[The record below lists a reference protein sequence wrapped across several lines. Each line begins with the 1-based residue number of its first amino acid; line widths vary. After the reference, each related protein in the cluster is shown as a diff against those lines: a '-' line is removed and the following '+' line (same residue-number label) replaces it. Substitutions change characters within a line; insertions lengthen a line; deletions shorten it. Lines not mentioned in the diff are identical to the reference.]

1 MATFKHISS
10 KNADYGAAEQ
20 YLTFEHDEFT
30 MKPTLDENGRL
41 MLREDY
47 RIATL
52 NCGDEDFAVACMR
65 SNLRYGKNQKREDV
79 KSHHYI
85 ISFDPR
91 DAVDNGLTVDR
102 AQALGEE
109 FCRKQFPGHQAIVC
123 THPDGHNHSGNIHVH
138 IVINSLRIEEVPFLP
153 YMDRPADTRTGCKH
167 RCTDAAMEYFK
178 AEVMELC
185 HRENLYQIDLLH
197 GSKNRITEREYW
209 AQRKGQAKLDEEAAA
224 LPAEEQPA
232 KPTKFETDKE
242 KLRQTIRTALSSAA
256 SYGEFAA
263 VLLQQ
268 GVTVKESRGRLYTT
282 MAMLILLVLLIF
294 FAALGIPLAFA
305 IGASCVTYI
314 LIYAPTFITML
325 PQRVWN
331 GAYSE
336 LMIAM
341 PLFMLAGELMN
352 TGGIT
357 QRIINFCM
365 ELLRPI
371 RGGLG
376 EVNIVASMIFGGISG
391 SSVADT
397 SALGSILIPAMEKE
411 GYPPE
416 ASAGITVASSTM
428 GMIIPPS
435 TPMIVYSMISGAS
448 VGALFVAGAVPGIL
462 IGLTQLVLVY
472 IISAKKGWHPEKIKF
487 DGKRAAKSLLS
498 GIPALI
504 MPLFI
509 IICVS
514 FGVCTA
520 SESAG
525 VAVLYSMLVGFFVY
539 KELTW
544 KGVWEALKKTLI
556 SSSSIMLIIG
566 FTTIFTWV
574 LTMQK
579 VPQTVGA
586 FFMSLNMPAW
596 AIALIFD
603 VLILMIGTFI
613 DVSPAILLLT
623 PILLPVMV
631 QYGFS
636 PLQFGAMMI
645 TGLAI
650 GLVTPP
656 VGMCLNAC
664 NKINRMP
671 IIEIFK
677 GAAPYVICNVIVL
690 ISISLWG
697 PLTTALPQLL
707 GYSIF

>member
-1 MATFKHISS
+1 
-10 KNADYGAAEQ
+10 
-20 YLTFEHDEFT
+20 
-30 MKPTLDENGRL
+30 
-41 MLREDY
+41 
-47 RIATL
+47 
-52 NCGDEDFAVACMR
+52 
-65 SNLRYGKNQKREDV
+65 
-79 KSHHYI
+79 
-85 ISFDPR
+85 
-91 DAVDNGLTVDR
+91 
-102 AQALGEE
+102 
-109 FCRKQFPGHQAIVC
+109 
-123 THPDGHNHSGNIHVH
+123 
-138 IVINSLRIEEVPFLP
+138 
-153 YMDRPADTRTGCKH
+153 
-167 RCTDAAMEYFK
+167 
-178 AEVMELC
+178 
-185 HRENLYQIDLLH
+185 
-197 GSKNRITEREYW
+197 
-209 AQRKGQAKLDEEAAA
+209 
-224 LPAEEQPA
+224 
-232 KPTKFETDKE
+232 
-242 KLRQTIRTALSSAA
+242 
-256 SYGEFAA
+256 
-263 VLLQQ
+263 
-268 GVTVKESRGRLYTT
+268 

-448 VGALFVAGAVPGIL
+448 VGA
-462 IGLTQLVLVY
+462 
-472 IISAKKGWHPEKIKF
+472 
-487 DGKRAAKSLLS
+487 
-498 GIPALI
+498 
-504 MPLFI
+504 
-509 IICVS
+509 
-514 FGVCTA
+514 
-520 SESAG
+520 
-525 VAVLYSMLVGFFVY
+525 
-539 KELTW
+539 
-544 KGVWEALKKTLI
+544 
-556 SSSSIMLIIG
+556 
-566 FTTIFTWV
+566 
-574 LTMQK
+574 
-579 VPQTVGA
+579 

>member
-1 MATFKHISS
+1 MS
-10 KNADYGAAEQ
+10 
-20 YLTFEHDEFT
+20 
-30 MKPTLDENGRL
+30 M
-41 MLREDY
+41 
-47 RIATL
+47 
-52 NCGDEDFAVACMR
+52 V
-65 SNLRYGKNQKREDV
+65 
-79 KSHHYI
+79 
-85 ISFDPR
+85 
-91 DAVDNGLTVDR
+91 
-102 AQALGEE
+102 
-109 FCRKQFPGHQAIVC
+109 
-123 THPDGHNHSGNIHVH
+123 
-138 IVINSLRIEEVPFLP
+138 
-153 YMDRPADTRTGCKH
+153 
-167 RCTDAAMEYFK
+167 
-178 AEVMELC
+178 
-185 HRENLYQIDLLH
+185 
-197 GSKNRITEREYW
+197 
-209 AQRKGQAKLDEEAAA
+209 
-224 LPAEEQPA
+224 
-232 KPTKFETDKE
+232 
-242 KLRQTIRTALSSAA
+242 
-256 SYGEFAA
+256 
-263 VLLQQ
+263 
-268 GVTVKESRGRLYTT
+268 
-282 MAMLILLVLLIF
+282 
-294 FAALGIPLAFA
+294 
-305 IGASCVTYI
+305 
-314 LIYAPTFITML
+314 

-357 QRIINFCM
+357 KRIINFC
-365 ELLRPI
+365 LQILRPI

-397 SALGSILIPAMEKE
+397 SALGSILIPAMEE
-411 GYPPE
+411 QGYPPA

-448 VGALFVAGAVPGIL
+448 VGALFMAGAVPGIL
-462 IGLTQLVLVY
+462 IGLTQLILVFV
-472 IISAKKGWHPEKIKF
+472 ISRRKGWHPAHTKF
-487 DGKRAAKSLLS
+487 DVKECVMAILS
-498 GIPALI
+498 GIPALL

-509 IICVS
+509 IVCVS

-525 VAVLYSMLVGFFVY
+525 VAVLYAILVGFFIY

-544 KGVWEALKKTLI
+544 RDIWEALKKTLI

-579 VPQTVGA
+579 VPQTVA
-586 FFMSLNMPAW
+586 MFFMDLNMPAW
-596 AIALIFD
+596 GIALMFD

-623 PILLPVMV
+623 PIMLPVM
-631 QYGFS
+631 QNYGFS

-671 IIEIFK
+671 VVAIFK
-677 GAAPYVICNVIVL
+677 GALPFIICNIIVL
-690 ISISLWG
+690 IAISLWG
-697 PLTTALPQLL
+697 PLTTWLPGLL
-707 GYSIF
+707 GYSVF

>member
-1 MATFKHISS
+1 
-10 KNADYGAAEQ
+10 
-20 YLTFEHDEFT
+20 
-30 MKPTLDENGRL
+30 
-41 MLREDY
+41 
-47 RIATL
+47 
-52 NCGDEDFAVACMR
+52 
-65 SNLRYGKNQKREDV
+65 
-79 KSHHYI
+79 
-85 ISFDPR
+85 
-91 DAVDNGLTVDR
+91 
-102 AQALGEE
+102 
-109 FCRKQFPGHQAIVC
+109 
-123 THPDGHNHSGNIHVH
+123 
-138 IVINSLRIEEVPFLP
+138 
-153 YMDRPADTRTGCKH
+153 
-167 RCTDAAMEYFK
+167 
-178 AEVMELC
+178 
-185 HRENLYQIDLLH
+185 
-197 GSKNRITEREYW
+197 
-209 AQRKGQAKLDEEAAA
+209 
-224 LPAEEQPA
+224 
-232 KPTKFETDKE
+232 
-242 KLRQTIRTALSSAA
+242 
-256 SYGEFAA
+256 
-263 VLLQQ
+263 
-268 GVTVKESRGRLYTT
+268 
-282 MAMLILLVLLIF
+282 MAMLILLVLLII
-294 FAALGIPLAFA
+294 FAALGVPLAFA

-314 LIYAPTFITML
+314 TTNAPTFLGML

-357 QRIINFCM
+357 QRIIDFCM
-365 ELLRPI
+365 EILRPV

-411 GYPPE
+411 GYPPD

-435 TPMIVYSMISGAS
+435 TPMIVYSMISGGS
-448 VGALFVAGAVPGIL
+448 VGALFMAGAVPGIL

-472 IISAKKGWHPEKIKF
+472 VISTKKGWHPQREPF
-487 DGKRAAKSLLS
+487 NGKRCAHAILS

-514 FGVCTA
+514 FGICTA

-525 VAVLYSMLVGFFVY
+525 VAVLYALLVGFLVY
-539 KELTW
+539 RELTW
-544 KGVWEALKKTLI
+544 KAVWEALKKTFI

-574 LTMQK
+574 LTMQN

-586 FFMSLNMPAW
+586 FFMSLNLPTW
-596 AIALIFD
+596 AIALLFC
-603 VLILMIGTFI
+603 VLILLIGTFI

-623 PILLPVMV
+623 PILLPVM
-631 QYGFS
+631 QNYGIS
-636 PLQFGAMMI
+636 TLQFGAMMI

-671 IIEIFK
+671 IVDIFK
-677 GAAPYVICNVIVL
+677 GAAPYVVCNVLVL
-690 ISISLWG
+690 LAISLWA
-697 PLTTALPQLL
+697 PLTTWLPTLL
-707 GYSIF
+707 GYSLN

>member
-1 MATFKHISS
+1 
-10 KNADYGAAEQ
+10 
-20 YLTFEHDEFT
+20 
-30 MKPTLDENGRL
+30 
-41 MLREDY
+41 
-47 RIATL
+47 
-52 NCGDEDFAVACMR
+52 
-65 SNLRYGKNQKREDV
+65 
-79 KSHHYI
+79 
-85 ISFDPR
+85 
-91 DAVDNGLTVDR
+91 
-102 AQALGEE
+102 
-109 FCRKQFPGHQAIVC
+109 
-123 THPDGHNHSGNIHVH
+123 
-138 IVINSLRIEEVPFLP
+138 
-153 YMDRPADTRTGCKH
+153 
-167 RCTDAAMEYFK
+167 
-178 AEVMELC
+178 
-185 HRENLYQIDLLH
+185 
-197 GSKNRITEREYW
+197 
-209 AQRKGQAKLDEEAAA
+209 
-224 LPAEEQPA
+224 
-232 KPTKFETDKE
+232 
-242 KLRQTIRTALSSAA
+242 
-256 SYGEFAA
+256 
-263 VLLQQ
+263 
-268 GVTVKESRGRLYTT
+268 
-282 MAMLILLVLLIF
+282 MLILLVLLIF

-365 ELLRPI
+365 ELLRPV

-472 IISAKKGWHPEKIKF
+472 IISAKKGWHPEKVKF

-539 KELTW
+539 R
-544 KGVWEALKKTLI
+544 
-556 SSSSIMLIIG
+556 
-566 FTTIFTWV
+566 V